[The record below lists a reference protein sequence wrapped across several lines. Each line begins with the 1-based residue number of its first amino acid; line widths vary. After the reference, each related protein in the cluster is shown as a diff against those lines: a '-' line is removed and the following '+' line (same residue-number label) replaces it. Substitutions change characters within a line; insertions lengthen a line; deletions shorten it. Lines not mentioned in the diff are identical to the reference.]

1 MEEREGMVQ
10 SKARH
15 FFGRYWF
22 YVKFLSGL
30 LISGYILMRL
40 IIYLTRVVA
49 YYLLY
54 GVWRFL

>member
-1 MEEREGMVQ
+1 MQ

-15 FFGRYWF
+15 SFGRYWF
-22 YVKFLSGL
+22 CAKFLSGL
-30 LISGYILMRL
+30 LISGFVLMRL

-54 GVWRFL
+54 GAWRFS

>member
-1 MEEREGMVQ
+1 MQ

-15 FFGRYWF
+15 SSGRFCF
-22 YVKFLSGL
+22 YAKFLSGL
-30 LISGYILMRL
+30 LISGYVLMRL

-54 GVWRFL
+54 GAWRFS